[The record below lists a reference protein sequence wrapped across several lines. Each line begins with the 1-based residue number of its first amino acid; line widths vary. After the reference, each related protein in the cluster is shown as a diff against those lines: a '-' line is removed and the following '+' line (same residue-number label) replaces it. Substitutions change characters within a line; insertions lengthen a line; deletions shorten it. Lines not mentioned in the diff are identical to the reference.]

1 MAEKDFSV
9 YELYSVY
16 GKMLTETQARA
27 VEDYFGL
34 DLSLGEIAENRGIS
48 RQSVKDALT
57 CAEKQL
63 FNLESNLKFYDKIKR
78 VRAVVSA
85 AVEDNNR
92 NNNDI
97 SSENA
102 VLKNGET
109 RGSVKAFNSIL
120 DILEE

>member
-63 FNLESNLKFYDKIKR
+63 FNLEKKLKFYDKIKR
-78 VRAVVSA
+78 VHTVVSA

-97 SSENA
+97 ASENA